1 MKISV
6 NYLQVYIPVFLMVLP
21 NDLDCR
27 WNSSKSFL
35 ISSILDKRL
44 EKQCWTL
51 QHWFALAI
59 NSSSGANK
67 GKKKVY
73 PPFCTRLYNLFSKV
87 YFSEKWFLALFQFM
101 KIRKI
106 REKCFFHSVAFA
118 QVPFTVFF
126 QGVFC
131 SREKENLVIFS
142 TLSKEKLKQIFIIT
156 TIIFSKQNET

>member
-87 YFSEKWFLALFQFM
+87 YFSEKWFLALFQLWKSERSVKNVFSIQSLSLKFLSAFSFKEFFVAEKK
-101 KIRKI
+101 KI
-106 REKCFFHSVAFA
+106 
-118 QVPFTVFF
+118 
-126 QGVFC
+126 
-131 SREKENLVIFS
+131 
-142 TLSKEKLKQIFIIT
+142 
-156 TIIFSKQNET
+156 